1 MAISACLPA
10 QHTGKTVLPRTAQ
23 QRGRQRHE
31 KAIPKE
37 QGCTP
42 THTQP
47 IPQHPAT
54 GPRLSVLPYASD
66 VLSRN
71 GNQTLQSAKGE
82 ASKDHNLERTTL
94 VAPSLNTQSIQY
106 RSRRDLSL
114 YVQ

>member
-42 THTQP
+42 PHSPYPSTQLQAP
-47 IPQHPAT
+47 GSLSYPMPQMSCPEMGT
-54 GPRLSVLPYASD
+54 RPCNLPRAK
-66 VLSRN
+66 
-71 GNQTLQSAKGE
+71 LQKI
-82 ASKDHNLERTTL
+82 T
-94 VAPSLNTQSIQY
+94 I
-106 RSRRDLSL
+106 
-114 YVQ
+114 